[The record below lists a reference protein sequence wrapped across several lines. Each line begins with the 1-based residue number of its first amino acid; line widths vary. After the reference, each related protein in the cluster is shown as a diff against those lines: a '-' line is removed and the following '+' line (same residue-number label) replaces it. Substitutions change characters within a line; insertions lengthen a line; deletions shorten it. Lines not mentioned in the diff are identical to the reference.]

1 MALGGGLSF
10 SVHSGAFRL
19 EVTRENPALD
29 PGALD
34 REGRMSSKS
43 GVPKTAAKF
52 LLFWVRRGAVALK
65 EVYGSSGRS
74 NTFLWV
80 ACGCLILI
88 KLALVSDLAIPMI
101 FSPHDDG
108 LYISRAYHLL
118 EDGTYGPY
126 DARLLVKLPGL
137 SLLLAAVRRLGI
149 PYLIFLNILYA
160 SAGLYMVEA
169 LRRRRLDHRLLL
181 AMFVLFLFNPLTLD
195 QQWVRIL
202 RDDADMALLPLFFTA
217 MIFIFQGVQRRQTA
231 FFSGLLLSV
240 VFSLG
245 LLMRE
250 EAMLAYVSLL
260 VFDAILVWKA
270 RSSGWIKTLPG
281 RWGLAFLLILPL
293 ALTAYGKSR
302 ARSFALSRYGQPI
315 LHEMSEGEFPKLI
328 ASMRSAS
335 AQTNRLVMI
344 TQEGLAKMRQAVPA
358 LAPVIDRLPPPGT
371 GPHNYSYHRFGI
383 SDEWTSGW
391 LLFWIKDAAYQA
403 GLTPD
408 LVKAQDYFHEART
421 AIDTACREGRLTCRE
436 DGSGLLP
443 PFHLKWSSAFLQ
455 ELKGILV
462 MTFRP
467 GMGVVAPP
475 PLAYGVS
482 VDYGRM
488 YQFVTMT
495 HNFDSL
501 LQAKEDNAGWKD
513 KPEKY
518 YLSLRYWLRYP
529 DVAVTKDFGPQS
541 QGPEWGAF
549 VHYFRHGQYEG
560 RIWRQTDDAG
570 SKPMYRNPLAHWR
583 QSVLV
588 IVARLNGLLWL
599 MGAAC
604 GILRAWTS
612 KLERTPLFWVCFV
625 FVAFL
630 AARSLAL
637 AYVSIYMGYVDVRL
651 FFPSYTV
658 GLMLSTA
665 LVMETLHLLRA
676 TRAPRTAVRV
686 LPMT

>member
-19 EVTRENPALD
+19 EVTRQNPALD
-29 PGALD
+29 PGVLD
-34 REGRMSSKS
+34 REGRMSTKS
-43 GVPKTAAKF
+43 GSPKTAAKF
-52 LLFWVRRGAVALK
+52 LLFWVGRGAVALK

-101 FSPHDDG
+101 YSPHDDG

-118 EDGTYGPY
+118 QDGTYGPY
-126 DARLLVKLPGL
+126 DARLLVKVPGL
-137 SLLLAAVRRLGI
+137 SLLLASVRLLGI
-149 PYLIFLNILYA
+149 PYLIFLNLLYA
-160 SAGLYMVEA
+160 SVGLYMVEA
-169 LRRRRLDHRLLL
+169 LRRHRLDHWLLL
-181 AMFVLFLFNPLTLD
+181 ATFVLFLFNPLTLD

-202 RDDADMALLPLFFTA
+202 RDDADTALLALFFTA
-217 MIFIFQGVQRRQTA
+217 MVFIFQGVQRRQTA
-231 FFSGLLLSV
+231 FFSCLLLSV
-240 VFSLG
+240 VFALG

-260 VFDAILVWKA
+260 VFDTILVWKA
-270 RSSGWIKTLPG
+270 RSSGWIKTSSG

-293 ALTAYGKSR
+293 ALGAYGKSR
-302 ARSFALSRYGQPI
+302 ARAFAQSHYGQPI
-315 LHEMSEGEFPKLI
+315 LHELSEGEFPKLI

-371 GPHNYSYHRFGI
+371 GPNNYSYARFGI

-391 LLFWIKDAAYQA
+391 LIFWIKDCAYQA

-408 LVKAQDYFHEART
+408 LIKAQNYFHETST
-421 AIDTACREGRLTCRE
+421 AIDAACREGRLVCHE
-436 DGSGLLP
+436 DGRGLLP
-443 PFHLKWSSAFLQ
+443 PFHLKWSSAFFQ

-467 GMGVVAPP
+467 GMGVVTPP
-475 PLAYGVS
+475 PPAYGVD

-501 LQAKEDNAGWKD
+501 LQAQEGNTGWKD

-518 YLSLRYWLRYP
+518 YSSLRYWLRYP
-529 DVAVTKDFGPQS
+529 DVTMTKDFGPQS

-549 VHYFRHGQYEG
+549 VHYTRHGQYEG
-560 RIWRQTDDAG
+560 RIWQPADDAG

-583 QSVLV
+583 QGVLV
-588 IVARLNGLLWL
+588 VVARLNGLLWL

-604 GILRAWTS
+604 AILRAWTK

-630 AARSLAL
+630 VARSLAL

-676 TRAPRTAVRV
+676 TRARHTSFEA
-686 LPMT
+686 LPIT

>member
-1 MALGGGLSF
+1 M
-10 SVHSGAFRL
+10 
-19 EVTRENPALD
+19 EVTGENPALE
-29 PGALD
+29 PAALNGEK
-34 REGRMSSKS
+34 RTPTKSVSK
-43 GVPKTAAKF
+43 AAASF
-52 LLFWVRRGAVALK
+52 ILLWLRRGGVALK

-80 ACGCLILI
+80 ACGCLILV
-88 KLALVSDLAIPMI
+88 KLALVSDLAIPMAY
-101 FSPHDDG
+101 SPHDDG
-108 LYISRAYHLL
+108 LYLSRAYHLL
-118 EDGTYGPY
+118 TDGTYGPY
-126 DARLLVKLPGL
+126 DARLLVKVPGL

-149 PYLIFLNILYA
+149 PYLIFLNLLYV
-160 SAGLYMVEA
+160 SAGLYIVEA
-169 LRRRRLDHRLLL
+169 LRRSRVDRRLLL

-195 QQWVRIL
+195 WQWVRIL
-202 RDDADMALLPLFFTA
+202 RDDADTALLPLFFTA
-217 MIFIFQGVQRRQTA
+217 MIFILQGVQRRQMA
-231 FFSGLLLSV
+231 FFSCLLLSV
-240 VFSLG
+240 VFTMG

-260 VFDAILVWKA
+260 VFDVILVWKA
-270 RSSGWIKTLPG
+270 RSCGWIKTSSG
-281 RWGLAFLLILPL
+281 RWGLTLLLILPL
-293 ALTAYGKSR
+293 ALSAYGKNR
-302 ARSFALSRYGQPI
+302 ARSFARHRYGQPI
-315 LHEMSEGEFPKLI
+315 LHELSEGEFPKLI

-344 TQEGLAKMRQAVPA
+344 TQEGLRNMRQAVPA

-371 GPHNYSYHRFGI
+371 GLHNYSYHRFGI

-391 LLFWIKDAAYQA
+391 LIFWIKDAAYDV

-408 LVKAQDYFHEART
+408 LVKAQNYFREART
-421 AIDTACREGRLTCRE
+421 ATDTACRNGSLTCRD

-443 PFHLKWSSAFLQ
+443 PFHLRWSSAFFQ

-467 GMGVVAPP
+467 GIGVAPLP
-475 PLAYGVS
+475 PAAYEVS

-501 LQAKEDNAGWKD
+501 LQAREDNAGWKD

-529 DVAVTKDFGPQS
+529 DVAMTKDFGPQS

-549 VHYFRHGQYEG
+549 VHYTRHGQSEG
-560 RIWRQTDDAG
+560 RIWQETEKAG
-570 SKPMYRNPLAHWR
+570 TKPMYRNPLAHWR

-588 IVARLNGLLWL
+588 AVARINEVVWLL
-599 MGAAC
+599 GAAC
-604 GILRAWTS
+604 AILRVWS
-612 KLERTPLFWVCFV
+612 RKLERTPLFWVCGV

-658 GLMLSTA
+658 AAMLSA
-665 LVMETLHLLRA
+665 AFVMETLHLLRA
-676 TRAPRTAVRV
+676 KRARPEAFGTLA
-686 LPMT
+686 LT